1 MTDRNQDQDR
11 KRLRVVLVDDHAV
24 VRTGYRLLLENEP
37 DIEVVAELGSG
48 EDAYHRLNELRPDVL
63 ITDLSM
69 PGIGGLEA
77 IRRIRV
83 KVPEVKILVFTMHEN
98 VAFLEHAMEAGA
110 NGYITKNSAANV
122 LVHAVQRVAAGEQY
136 IEPRLADRLGKQQ
149 GGDDKQSF
157 ANLSKREFQ
166 IFCKFAEGMSVSEVS
181 GALSLSPKTVA
192 NYQTQIKEK
201 LGLNSSADLVRLAI
215 SKGIVEV

>member
-1 MTDRNQDQDR
+1 MTDSLEGRDQ
-11 KRLRVVLVDDHAV
+11 KRLRIVLVDDHSV
-24 VRTGYRLLLENEP
+24 VRTGYRLLLENETG
-37 DIEVVAELGSG
+37 IEVVAELASG
-48 EDAYHRLNELRPDVL
+48 EEAYHRINELCPDVL

-83 KVPEVKILVFTMHEN
+83 KLPEVKILVFTMHEN

-110 NGYITKNSAANV
+110 NGYITKNSAPNV

-136 IEPRLADRLGKQQ
+136 IEPSLADRLGKQQ
-149 GGDDKQSF
+149 WGDDRQSF

-166 IFCKFAEGMSVSEVS
+166 LFCKFAEGMSVSEVS

-201 LGLNSSADLVRLAI
+201 LGLNSSTDLVRLAI